1 MLKKKFLFI
10 QIILFIITFSGCSN
24 ISNNEAVSKTDF
36 YFDTVVTI
44 TLYGSENSKYID
56 ECFEIC
62 KNYENMLSRTVKDSE
77 ISQINNNI
85 GSFVEVSDDTLELIN
100 KGIYYSELSG
110 GKFDIT
116 IGGLSSLWNFNSE
129 NPRVPAKADINNALQ
144 SVGYKKLQVDN
155 NNVMLNNEETI
166 LDLGGIAKGFIADKL
181 KEYLLSEKIDSGI
194 IDLGGNILLVGSK
207 PDGSDYKIG
216 IKKPFSDTGEN
227 SAIMNVHDKSIVSS
241 GNYERYFYEDGKLYH
256 HILDTDTGYPVDN
269 NLYSVSIIS
278 DSSVDGDGLSTTCF
292 LLGIDKG
299 MELIESLDNIE
310 AVFIDSDY
318 KVYYSSGLNEDNG
331 IFTLVR

>member
-24 ISNNEAVSKTDF
+24 IANNEAISKTDF

-62 KNYENMLSRTVKDSE
+62 KTYENMLSRTVKDSE

-129 NPRVPAKADINNALQ
+129 NPRVPDKADINNALQ
-144 SVGYKKLQVDN
+144 SVGYKKLRVDN
-155 NNVMLNNEETI
+155 NNVMLNSKETI

-194 IDLGGNILLVGSK
+194 INLGGNILLVGSK
-207 PDGSDYKIG
+207 PDGSNYKIG

-227 SAIMNVHDKSIVSS
+227 SAIMNIHDKSIVSS

-310 AVFIDSDY
+310 ALFIDSDY
-318 KVYYSSGLNEDNG
+318 KVYYSSGLNKDNN

>member
-129 NPRVPAKADINNALQ
+129 QPRVPDKADINKALK

-155 NNVMLNNEETI
+155 NNIMLNNEETI

-227 SAIMNVHDKSIVSS
+227 SAIMNIHDKSIVSS
-241 GNYERYFYEDGKLYH
+241 GNYERYFYEGGKLYH

-310 AVFIDSDY
+310 ALFIDSDY
-318 KVYYSSGLNEDNG
+318 NEYFSSGLNEDNG